1 VQVVRVA
8 ASFPDVYDP
17 DGQVEQD
24 WALAPLYFL
33 SLLHVEQVSLS
44 QPVYLPAAHV
54 EQAVSAFEMAGD
66 IFPAGQRVSTLPPVQ

>member
-1 VQVVRVA
+1 MRVV

-54 EQAVSAFEMAGD
+54 EQAVSPYALVGD
-66 IFPAGQRVSTLPPVQ
+66 ICPAGQRVSTLPPVQ